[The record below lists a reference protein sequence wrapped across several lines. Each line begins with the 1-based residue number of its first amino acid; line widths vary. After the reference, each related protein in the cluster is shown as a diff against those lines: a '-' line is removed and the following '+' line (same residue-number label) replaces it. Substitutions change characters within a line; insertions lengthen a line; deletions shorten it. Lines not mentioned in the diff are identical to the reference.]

1 MVAFF
6 KAVKK
11 VPIKSQDSITCTF
24 AISKICQNSKTNK
37 IKKGAETIIQVIA
50 KIDECRRNDFKV
62 ADNRAVSE
70 IDLWTDGIHLIE
82 SGKHIIQNYLIN
94 SLNDFLEFMYLVS
107 WYLYVKIPFC
117 LKKLAQVI

>member
-11 VPIKSQDSITCTF
+11 VRIKSQDSITCTF

-50 KIDECRRNDFKV
+50 KIDQCRRIGFKIT
-62 ADNRAVSE
+62 DNKTVSE
-70 IDLWTDGIHLIE
+70 IDLWTDGIHLIG
-82 SGKHIIQNYLIN
+82 SGKHIIQNNLIN
-94 SLNDFLEFMYLVS
+94 NLNDFLEFMNLVS

-117 LKKLAQVI
+117 PKKLAQVI